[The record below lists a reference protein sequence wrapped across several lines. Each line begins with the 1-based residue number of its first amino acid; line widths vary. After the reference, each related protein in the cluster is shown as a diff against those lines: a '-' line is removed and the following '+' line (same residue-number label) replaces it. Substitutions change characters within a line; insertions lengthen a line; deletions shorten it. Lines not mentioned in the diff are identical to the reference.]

1 MSCWAARPEVQ
12 VAVLDKRVQNGGTEL
27 VLARAVTWFGSCEL
41 VDMQLTVVCA
51 ESQNK
56 RRERHDSVEMLIAH
70 SVEHDIM
77 AQTL

>member
-1 MSCWAARPEVQ
+1 M
-12 VAVLDKRVQNGGTEL
+12 AVLDERVQNGSTKL
-27 VLARAVTWFGSCEL
+27 VLARAVTCFGSCEL

-56 RRERHDSVEMLIAH
+56 RHERHDSVEALIAH

-77 AQTL
+77 DQTLQ